1 MKKRQGTSKAF
12 TVAFLIIAAS
22 ALVPVASA
30 EEESDWPQPVEDN
43 QVFSFLLIEQLEFRN
58 VTGMNMMRW
67 DVQGWVGTDTN
78 KFWFKTEGEANVSG
92 PGAGDGE
99 IQLLYSRMIAPFWD
113 VQAGIR
119 YDRTFGAGAD
129 QDRGFL
135 VFGFQGLAPYK
146 FEVEPVLFISQDGDV
161 SARFTATYDLLFSQK
176 VVLQPRFETN
186 FAVQR
191 VPAFDVGKGLND
203 LQIGMR
209 LRYEIKR
216 EFAPYIGFSWFHRFG
231 DTAAIVRG
239 KGEKPNYFTAVF
251 GLRMWF

>member
-1 MKKRQGTSKAF
+1 MKAAY
-12 TVAFLIIAAS
+12 VAGKVFVMTFLVIAAS
-22 ALVPVASA
+22 AAAAA
-30 EEESDWPQPVEDN
+30 EDSDWPSPINDN
-43 QVFSFLLIEQLEFRN
+43 QVFSFLLIEQLEFRA
-58 VTGMNMMRW
+58 VTGMNMVRW
-67 DVQGWVGTDTN
+67 DAQGWVGTDTN
-78 KFWFKTEGEANVSG
+78 KLWVKIEGEVNVSG
-92 PGAGDGE
+92 PGAGDAE
-99 IQLLYSRMIAPFWD
+99 IQMLYSRMIAPFWD

-119 YDRTFGAGAD
+119 YDRAFGTGPD

-135 VFGFQGLAPYK
+135 VLGFQGLAPYK

-161 SARFTATYDLLFSQK
+161 SARLTATYDLLFSQK
-176 VVLQPRFETN
+176 IVLQPRLESN

-191 VPAFDVGKGLND
+191 VRAFNVGKGLND
-203 LQIGMR
+203 IQIGMR

-231 DTAAIVRG
+231 DTAAIVRS

>member
-12 TVAFLIIAAS
+12 TIAFLVIATS

-30 EEESDWPQPVEDN
+30 AEESDWPAPVDDN
-43 QVFSFLLIEQLEFRN
+43 QVFSFLLFEQLEFRN
-58 VTGMNMMRW
+58 VTDMEMIRW
-67 DVQGWVGTDTN
+67 DVQGWVGTDTK
-78 KFWFKTEGEANVSG
+78 KFWVKAEGEAGVSG
-92 PGAGDGE
+92 AKDGDGE

-119 YDRTFGAGAD
+119 YDRVFGAGPD

-161 SARFTATYDLLFSQK
+161 SARLTATYDLLFSQK

-186 FAVQR
+186 IAVQR
-191 VPAFDVGKGLND
+191 VRAFDVGKGLND

-231 DTAAIVRG
+231 DTAAIVRS
-239 KGEKPNYFTAVF
+239 KGERPNYFTAVL

>member
-1 MKKRQGTSKAF
+1 
-12 TVAFLIIAAS
+12 
-22 ALVPVASA
+22 
-30 EEESDWPQPVEDN
+30 
-43 QVFSFLLIEQLEFRN
+43 
-58 VTGMNMMRW
+58 
-67 DVQGWVGTDTN
+67 
-78 KFWFKTEGEANVSG
+78 
-92 PGAGDGE
+92 
-99 IQLLYSRMIAPFWD
+99 MIAPFWD

-119 YDRTFGAGAD
+119 YDRAFGTEPD

-135 VFGFQGLAPYK
+135 VLGFQGLAPYK

-161 SARFTATYDLLFSQK
+161 SARLTATYDLLFSQK
-176 VVLQPRFETN
+176 IVLQPRLESN

-191 VPAFDVGKGLND
+191 VRAFNVGKGLND
-203 LQIGMR
+203 IQIGIR

-231 DTAAIVRG
+231 DTAAIVRS

>member
-1 MKKRQGTSKAF
+1 MNKWLGTNKAF
-12 TVAFLIIAAS
+12 MIAFLVSATS
-22 ALVPVASA
+22 ALAPIASA
-30 EEESDWPQPVEDN
+30 EDKTDWPVPVNDN
-43 QVFSFLLIEQLEFRN
+43 QVFSFLLIEQLEFRA

-67 DVQGWVGTDTN
+67 DAQGWIGTDTN
-78 KFWFKTEGEANVSG
+78 KFWVKTEGEVNVSG
-92 PGAGDGE
+92 PDAGDGE

-119 YDRTFGAGAD
+119 YDRVFGAGPD

-135 VFGFQGLAPYK
+135 VLGFQGLAPYR
-146 FEVEPVLFISQDGDV
+146 FEVEPVLFMSQKGDV
-161 SARFTATYDLLFSQK
+161 SARLTASYDLLFSQK
-176 VVLQPRFETN
+176 IVLQPRLEAN

-191 VPAFDVGKGLND
+191 VRPFDVGKGLND
-203 LQIGMR
+203 IQIGMR

-231 DTAAIVRG
+231 DTAAIVRS
-239 KGEKPNYFTAVF
+239 KGEKPNYFTALF